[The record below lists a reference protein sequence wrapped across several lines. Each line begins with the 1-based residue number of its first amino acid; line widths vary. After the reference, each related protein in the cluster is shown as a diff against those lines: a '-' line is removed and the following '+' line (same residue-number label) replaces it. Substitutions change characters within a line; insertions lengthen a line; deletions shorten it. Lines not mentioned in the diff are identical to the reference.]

1 MDPILIVLGIALLVI
16 LYEIY
21 GGEIISSMKYGVR
34 KINRKTQPAK
44 YWLNIGVQLVIWTLF
59 VLFQLGKLPIK

>member
-21 GGEIISSMKYGVR
+21 GGEIISSMKCGVR

-44 YWLNIGVQLVIWTLF
+44 YWLNIGMQLVIWTLWESY
-59 VLFQLGKLPIK
+59 P